1 MSFALAQGAR
11 CVRACFT
18 YSSWVMMSDEL
29 TERHPP
35 PLPAPAGSDL
45 PASHAS
51 ISLAGRDDGPGLSVP
66 APRQSLH
73 RRVIE
78 TEGFLREDGLFDIE
92 ARLID
97 TKGRAYRDT
106 LGRERRP
113 DDRLHDICVR
123 LTLDRDMVVHDI
135 EVAMPTTPFSLCSTV
150 IPNFQTLIGARIGG
164 GWRKLVRERVALTDG
179 CTHVREML
187 SVIATV
193 AFQTM
198 ASLSLRQFG
207 VKGAAPV
214 QSTGKPYFIDGCHAW
229 DSGREVVA
237 RLYPQFARKS

>member
-1 MSFALAQGAR
+1 
-11 CVRACFT
+11 
-18 YSSWVMMSDEL
+18 MMSDDFR
-29 TERHPP
+29 ERPP
-35 PLPAPAGSDL
+35 PLPSDSGGTDPTAPR
-45 PASHAS
+45 ASL
-51 ISLAGRDDGPGLSVP
+51 SLAGRDNGPGLSSPV
-66 APRQSLH
+66 ARQSLH

-97 TKGRAYRDT
+97 AKGRAYRDT
-106 LGRERRP
+106 LGRERGQG
-113 DDRLHDICVR
+113 DRLHDICVR
-123 LTLDRDMVVHDI
+123 LTLDRDMVVKDI
-135 EVAMPTTPFSLCSTV
+135 EIAMPTTPFSLCSAV
-150 IPNFQTLIGARIGG
+150 MPNFRGLVGERIGG

-187 SVIATV
+187 SVMATV

-207 VKGAAPV
+207 LKGAEPV
-214 QSTGKPYFIDGCHAW
+214 RSAGKPHFIDGCRAW

-237 RLYPQFARKS
+237 HLYPQFARKS